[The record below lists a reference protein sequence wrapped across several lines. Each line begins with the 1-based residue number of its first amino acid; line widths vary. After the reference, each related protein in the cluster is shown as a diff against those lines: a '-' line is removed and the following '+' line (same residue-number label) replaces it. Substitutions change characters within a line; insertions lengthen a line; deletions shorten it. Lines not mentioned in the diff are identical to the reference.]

1 MGYLVPLVT
10 SFAQGSKGCSLL
22 RPWAQLIR
30 AGVVPGRIP
39 NSPGLVLALG
49 LSRFAGSELDDR
61 VETSKCALGVPLALG
76 LLVSW
81 FLGRGLS
88 FGLFCSGAL
97 IRAGAPGLALRF
109 KIRMCSDF
117 AGPPTVPDR
126 HRPCTNLVLLALKT
140 ARVFVVVDFPIVL
153 FTLLH
158 YFQYFIISYHIAPHF
173 PCLAPPITSQHNN
186 NLLV

>member
-1 MGYLVPLVT
+1 MALGPV
-10 SFAQGSKGCSLL
+10 SLGLCL
-22 RPWAQLIR
+22 RGAKWPGPAEGALIR
-30 AGVVPGRIP
+30 AGGVVPGLV
-39 NSPGLVLALG
+39 PGLVLALG
-49 LSRFAGSELDDR
+49 LSRFAGSELDDPR
-61 VETSKCALGVPLALG
+61 GPMGPVSLG
-76 LLVSW
+76 LPE
-81 FLGRGLS
+81 
-88 FGLFCSGAL
+88 
-97 IRAGAPGLALRF
+97 RAPLLAPGLALRF

-117 AGPPTVPDR
+117 FRPPTVPDR

-186 NLLV
+186 NLLHHAS